1 MYRFNQTRL
10 LPARL
15 LFLMVALLAL
25 SACQNLQPSDIQ
37 SADALA
43 ANHQLTKWRAEGK
56 IKIVANGDSQTA
68 AFDWQQHKGNYAIHF
83 FGPFG
88 AGSSWLR
95 RTSKGVTLELPDRP
109 PMRADSPEQLLFDAA
124 GWQAPISH
132 LQHWIKGV
140 PAPQIPS
147 KQNTETVSEVI
158 TFEQENW
165 QISAERLKDIE
176 GFLLPG
182 KVIGTDGQTQVT
194 VIIKRWEKR

>member
-1 MYRFNQTRL
+1 MRSFFKLHMTLARPL
-10 LPARL
+10 LL
-15 LFLMVALLAL
+15 LLTLLTL
-25 SACQNLQPSDIQ
+25 SACQNLQTTDIQ

-43 ANHQLTKWRAEGK
+43 ANHQLVNWRAEGK
-56 IKIVANGDSQTA
+56 IKIVANGESQTA
-68 AFDWQQHKGNYAIHF
+68 AFDWRQHKGNYAIHF

-109 PMRADSPEQLLFDAA
+109 PMQASSPEQLLFDAA
-124 GWQAPISH
+124 GWQAPISN

-140 PAPQIPS
+140 PAPKPPAT
-147 KQNTETVSEVI
+147 QNSEI
-158 TFEQENW
+158 SSDGIAFEQAGW
-165 QISAERLKDIE
+165 QINADRLKDTD

-182 KVIGTDGQTQVT
+182 KVTGSDSNTQVT